1 MVAFKYW
8 FMCWYHWIA
17 ITSLIFSV
25 ALFSYKFARLMV
37 LGGPEDLSVSS
48 GNVSKGVVYSFT
60 KAMAPG
66 AKESAYLHMPTYA
79 GGIMYHLGT
88 FLSLGLFIILI
99 AGFPSLDS
107 MLKYIFS
114 AFLFISF
121 FAGLAILI
129 KRIVNKDLKSLSGPD
144 DYISNVLTSLIQLM
158 TAVYLLSPGTETF
171 YYLSVSLFFIWL
183 PLGKTKHLLYFFFA
197 RYHLGFFYGWRGTWP
212 QKSE

>member
-1 MVAFKYW
+1 
-8 FMCWYHWIA
+8 MCWYHWIA

-25 ALFSYKFARLMV
+25 ALFSYQFARLV
-37 LGGPEDLSVSS
+37 ILGRPDDLSVSS
-48 GNVSKGVVYSFT
+48 GNVTKGIVYSFT

-79 GGIMYHLGT
+79 GGIIYHLGT

-121 FAGLAILI
+121 FAGFAILM
-129 KRIVNKDLKSLSGPD
+129 KRIISKDLKSLSGLD
-144 DYISNVLTSLIQLM
+144 DYISNGVTSLIQLF
-158 TAVYLLSPGTETF
+158 TAVYLLVPDAETF

-183 PLGKTKHLLYFFFA
+183 PLGKTKHLLFFFFA